1 MSNYDWLEDR
11 IDTTGVK
18 LYNFREKA
26 IQTITLQSGTTLPT
40 RLQMFNQL
48 QKTVQLRNELNEVVE
63 NLEKLLDGGK

>member
-1 MSNYDWLEDR
+1 MTTYDWLQER

-40 RLQMFNQL
+40 RSQMFNQL
-48 QKTVQLRNELNEVVE
+48 QKTVELRNELNEVIANIE
-63 NLEKLLDGGK
+63 NLLDGEK

>member
-1 MSNYDWLEDR
+1 MSNYNWLEDR

-48 QKTVQLRNELNEVVE
+48 QKTVELRNELNEVVE
-63 NLEKLLDGGK
+63 NLEKLLDGEK

>member
-1 MSNYDWLEDR
+1 MSNYNWLEDR

-48 QKTVQLRNELNEVVE
+48 QKTVELRNELNEVVE

>member
-63 NLEKLLDGGK
+63 NFEKLLDGGK

>member
-26 IQTITLQSGTTLPT
+26 IQTITLQSGTMLPT

-48 QKTVQLRNELNEVVE
+48 QKTVELRNELNEVVE